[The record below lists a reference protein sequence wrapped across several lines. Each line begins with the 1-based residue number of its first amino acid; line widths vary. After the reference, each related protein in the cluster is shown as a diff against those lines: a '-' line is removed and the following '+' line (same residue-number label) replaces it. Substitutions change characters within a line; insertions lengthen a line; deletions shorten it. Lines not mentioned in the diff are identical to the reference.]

1 MCRSVEAKVAP
12 LERGVAAAGPRLL
25 VFEEGAGT
33 GDGLRVNNRMQAT
46 AGPLVV
52 RASAVRRRA

>member
-1 MCRSVEAKVAP
+1 MCRSVEAKAAP

-46 AGPLVV
+46 AGPL
-52 RASAVRRRA
+52 S